1 MEQGYDAFVMRE
13 LAESLDIKLG
23 NLQYYF
29 STKEDIVLH
38 VLEIEAE
45 SDRALIRE
53 SLESSELPEE
63 AFRAVVAELVSRW
76 RGASGVLMSILG
88 ALSQHNERYQQLYRQ
103 IYASFYDALEVLVAE
118 LNPDLPAPEIAVRV
132 RLVTALVDGAPM
144 QVRVGNRRAFLA
156 RVQRDAE
163 AIALRPAQDT
173 K

>member
-76 RGASGVLMSILG
+76 RGASETVRSPG
-88 ALSQHNERYQQLYRQ
+88 A
-103 IYASFYDALEVLVAE
+103 D
-118 LNPDLPAPEIAVRV
+118 P
-132 RLVTALVDGAPM
+132 
-144 QVRVGNRRAFLA
+144 
-156 RVQRDAE
+156 
-163 AIALRPAQDT
+163 
-173 K
+173 